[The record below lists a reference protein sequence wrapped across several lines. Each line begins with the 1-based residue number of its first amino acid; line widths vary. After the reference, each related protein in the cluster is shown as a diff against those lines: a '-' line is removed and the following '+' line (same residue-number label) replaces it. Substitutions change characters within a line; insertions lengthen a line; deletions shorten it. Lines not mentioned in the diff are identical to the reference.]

1 VLKVDLNCDMGEG
14 MDTDA
19 AMFPFI
25 SSANIACG
33 GHAGDAGT
41 MRQTVALA
49 LQHGVA
55 IGAHPSYP
63 DRAGFGRTDI
73 LEISTGQRDGHPRKR
88 EGHPEKESSHS
99 GNGDGHPGRGSGLLR
114 LEDLADILTSQLEQ
128 LQKITAETG
137 ARLHHVKPHGALY
150 NRAAKDAAVSGI
162 ICRVIKSFDPSLLL
176 YGLSGSEMQRQAT
189 AFGLV
194 FVSEVFAD
202 RTYQPDGSLTPRTAP
217 DALIDRPETMVRQV
231 LMMVREGKV
240 RTGGGIDVPI
250 AADTICLHGDGD
262 HAVEFAARIRHELDQ
277 HGIAVGI

>member
-19 AMFPFI
+19 AIFPFI

-41 MRQTVALA
+41 MRQTVELA
-49 LQHGVA
+49 LQHGAA

-73 LEISTGQRDGHPRKR
+73 LET
-88 EGHPEKESSHS
+88 
-99 GNGDGHPGRGSGLLR
+99 GSGLLR
-114 LEDLADILTSQLEQ
+114 LEDLADILTNQLEQ
-128 LQKITAETG
+128 LQKIAEDMG

-150 NRAAKDAAVSGI
+150 NRAAKDAVVSGI

-217 DALIDRPETMVRQV
+217 DALIDQPGKMVRQV

-262 HAVEFAARIRHELDQ
+262 HAVEFAVRIRAELDE

>member
-1 VLKVDLNCDMGEG
+1 MGEG

-19 AMFPFI
+19 AIFPFI

-73 LEISTGQRDGHPRKR
+73 LE
-88 EGHPEKESSHS
+88 SSL
-99 GNGDGHPGRGSGLLR
+99 GKGDRPLR
-114 LEDLADILTSQLEQ
+114 LDDLAGVLTGQLEQ
-128 LQKITAETG
+128 LQKIAEETG

-150 NRAAKDAAVSGI
+150 NRAAKDAVVSGI
-162 ICRVIKSFDPSLLL
+162 ICRVIKNFDPSLLL

-189 AFGLV
+189 AFGLR

-217 DALIDRPETMVRQV
+217 HALIDQPETMVRQV

-262 HAVEFAARIRHELDQ
+262 HAVEFAVRIHGELERN
-277 HGIAVGI
+277 GIAVGI

>member
-1 VLKVDLNCDMGEG
+1 MGEG

-19 AMFPFI
+19 AIFPFI

-41 MRQTVALA
+41 MRQTVELA
-49 LQHGVA
+49 LRHGVA

-73 LEISTGQRDGHPRKR
+73 LE
-88 EGHPEKESSHS
+88 SSP
-99 GNGDGHPGRGSGLLR
+99 GKGDRPLR
-114 LEDLADILTSQLEQ
+114 LDDLAGVLTDQLEQ
-128 LQKITAETG
+128 LQKIADETG

-162 ICRVIKSFDPSLLL
+162 ICRVIKSVDPSLLL

-240 RTGGGIDVPI
+240 RTGGGVDVPI
-250 AADTICLHGDGD
+250 AADTICIHGDGD
-262 HAVEFAARIRHELDQ
+262 HAVEFAARIRSELDQ
-277 HGIAVGI
+277 NGIAVGI

>member
-1 VLKVDLNCDMGEG
+1 MGEG

-19 AMFPFI
+19 AIFPFI

-55 IGAHPSYP
+55 IGAHPSYA
-63 DRAGFGRTDI
+63 DRAGFGRTDE
-73 LEISTGQRDGHPRKR
+73 L
-88 EGHPEKESSHS
+88 ESSP
-99 GNGDGHPGRGSGLLR
+99 GKGDRPLR
-114 LEDLADILTSQLEQ
+114 LDDLAGMLTDQLEQ
-128 LQKITAETG
+128 LQKIAEDMG

-150 NRAAKDAAVSGI
+150 NRAAKDAAVSEI

-189 AFGLV
+189 PMGLV

-202 RTYQPDGSLTPRTAP
+202 RTYQPDGSLTPRTMP
-217 DALIDRPETMVRQV
+217 DALIDDPGKMVQQV
-231 LMMVREGKV
+231 LMMVRESKV
-240 RTGGGIDVPI
+240 RAGGGIEVPI
-250 AADTICLHGDGD
+250 TADTICLHGDGD

-277 HGIAVGI
+277 NGIAVGI

>member
-1 VLKVDLNCDMGEG
+1 MLKVDLNCDMGEG

-19 AMFPFI
+19 AIFPFI

-73 LEISTGQRDGHPRKR
+73 LEIS
-88 EGHPEKESSHS
+88 
-99 GNGDGHPGRGSGLLR
+99 PGRGDGNHGTRSSLLR
-114 LEDLADILTSQLEQ
+114 LEDLADILTRQLEQ
-128 LQKITAETG
+128 LQKIAVETG

-150 NRAAKDAAVSGI
+150 NRAAKDAAVSGV

-189 AFGLV
+189 AFGLG

-202 RTYQPDGSLTPRTAP
+202 RTYQPDGSLTPRTMP
-217 DALIDRPETMVRQV
+217 DALIDDPGKMVRQV
-231 LMMVREGKV
+231 LIMVREGKV
-240 RTGGGIDVPI
+240 SAGDGIEVPI

-262 HAVEFAARIRHELDQ
+262 HAVEFAARIRAELERN
-277 HGIAVGI
+277 GIEVGI

>member
-1 VLKVDLNCDMGEG
+1 MGEG

-19 AMFPFI
+19 AIFPFI

-41 MRQTVALA
+41 MRQTVTLA

-63 DRAGFGRTDI
+63 DRAGFGRTDG
-73 LEISTGQRDGHPRKR
+73 L
-88 EGHPEKESSHS
+88 ESSP
-99 GNGDGHPGRGSGLLR
+99 GKGDRPLR
-114 LEDLADILTSQLEQ
+114 LEDLAGMLTDQLEQ
-128 LQKITAETG
+128 LQKIAEETG

-150 NRAAKDAAVSGI
+150 NRAAKDVMVSGI

-189 AFGLV
+189 VFGLG

-217 DALIDRPETMVRQV
+217 DALIDDPAKMVQQV
-231 LMMVREGKV
+231 LMMVMEGRV
-240 RTGGGIDVPI
+240 IARGGVEVPI
-250 AADTICLHGDGD
+250 SPDTICLHGDGE
-262 HAVEFAARIRHELDQ
+262 HAVEFAVRIRGELERN
-277 HGIAVGI
+277 GIAVG

>member
-1 VLKVDLNCDMGEG
+1 MGEG
-14 MDTDA
+14 MDTDSA
-19 AMFPFI
+19 IFPFI

-73 LEISTGQRDGHPRKR
+73 LEILPV
-88 EGHPEKESSHS
+88 
-99 GNGDGHPGRGSGLLR
+99 NGSGHPGTSSGLLR
-114 LEDLADILTSQLEQ
+114 LEDLADILTHQLEQ
-128 LQKITAETG
+128 LQKIADETG

-176 YGLSGSEMQRQAT
+176 YGLSGSEMQRQAK

-217 DALIDRPETMVRQV
+217 DALIDHPETMVRQV
-231 LMMVREGKV
+231 LMMVRECKV
-240 RTGGGIDVPI
+240 RASGGIDVPI

-262 HAVEFAARIRHELDQ
+262 HAVEFAARIRAELERN
-277 HGIAVGI
+277 GIEVGI

>member
-19 AMFPFI
+19 AIFPFI

-73 LEISTGQRDGHPRKR
+73 LETS
-88 EGHPEKESSHS
+88 
-99 GNGDGHPGRGSGLLR
+99 SGLLR
-114 LEDLADILTSQLEQ
+114 LEDLADILTDQLGQ
-128 LQKITAETG
+128 LQKIAEDMG

-162 ICRVIKSFDPSLLL
+162 ICRAIKSFDPSLLL
-176 YGLSGSEMQRQAT
+176 YGLSGSEMQRQAMT
-189 AFGLV
+189 FGLG

-202 RTYQPDGSLTPRTAP
+202 RTYQPDGSLTPRTMP
-217 DALIDRPETMVRQV
+217 DALIDDPGQMVQQV
-231 LMMVREGKV
+231 LMMVREGKI
-240 RTGGGIDVPI
+240 RAGGGIEVPI
-250 AADTICLHGDGD
+250 TADTICLHGDGD
-262 HAVEFAARIRHELDQ
+262 HAVEFAAKIHMELQ
-277 HGIAVGI
+277 RNGIAVGI

>member
-19 AMFPFI
+19 AIFPFI

-33 GHAGDAGT
+33 GHAGDTGT

-63 DRAGFGRTDI
+63 DRAGFGRTDQ
-73 LEISTGQRDGHPRKR
+73 L
-88 EGHPEKESSHS
+88 ESSP
-99 GNGDGHPGRGSGLLR
+99 GKGDGPLR
-114 LEDLADILTSQLEQ
+114 LEDLGAMLTDQLEQ
-128 LQKITAETG
+128 LQKIAAETG

-150 NRAAKDAAVSGI
+150 NRAAKDAVVSGI

-176 YGLSGSEMQRQAT
+176 YGLSGSEMRRQAT
-189 AFGLV
+189 AFGLG

-202 RTYQPDGSLTPRTAP
+202 RTYQPDGSLTPRTAHH
-217 DALIDRPETMVRQV
+217 ALIDQPEAMVRQV

-240 RTGGGIDVPI
+240 RAEGGFDVPI

-262 HAVEFAARIRHELDQ
+262 HAVEFAVRIRGELERN
-277 HGIAVGI
+277 GIAVGI

>member
-1 VLKVDLNCDMGEG
+1 
-14 MDTDA
+14 
-19 AMFPFI
+19 
-25 SSANIACG
+25 
-33 GHAGDAGT
+33 

-63 DRAGFGRTDI
+63 DRASFGRTDI
-73 LEISTGQRDGHPRKR
+73 LETSPVEEGGHPGK
-88 EGHPEKESSHS
+88 
-99 GNGDGHPGRGSGLLR
+99 GDGHPGEGDGHPGEGSGLLR
-114 LEDLADILTSQLEQ
+114 LEDLADILTDQLRQ
-128 LQKITAETG
+128 LQKITDETG

-150 NRAAKDAAVSGI
+150 NRAAKDAVVSGI

-176 YGLSGSEMQRQAT
+176 YGLSGSEMQRQAK

-217 DALIDRPETMVRQV
+217 HALIDQPETMVRQV

-240 RTGGGIDVPI
+240 RTSGGIDVSI

-262 HAVEFAARIRHELDQ
+262 HAVEFAALIRAELERN
-277 HGIAVGI
+277 GIAVGI

>member
-1 VLKVDLNCDMGEG
+1 MGEG

-19 AMFPFI
+19 AIFPFI

-55 IGAHPSYP
+55 IGVHPSYP
-63 DRAGFGRTDI
+63 DRTGFGRTDI
-73 LEISTGQRDGHPRKR
+73 LE
-88 EGHPEKESSHS
+88 SSP
-99 GNGDGHPGRGSGLLR
+99 GKGDRPLR
-114 LEDLADILTSQLEQ
+114 LDDLAGVLTDQLEQ
-128 LQKITAETG
+128 LQKIADETG

-150 NRAAKDAAVSGI
+150 NRAAKDAVVSGI
-162 ICRVIKSFDPSLLL
+162 ICRVIKNFDPSLLL

-217 DALIDRPETMVRQV
+217 DALIDQPEMMVRQV

-240 RTGGGIDVPI
+240 RTGGGVDVPI

-262 HAVEFAARIRHELDQ
+262 HAVEFAVRIRGELERN
-277 HGIAVGI
+277 GIAVGI